1 MIPSGPRE
9 ARPGFSRWVVRNDQ
23 LSEKDSRHVTRT
35 LLESGVVILP
45 TDTIYGLHAVA
56 SETEGVSKLFRI
68 KAREE
73 KKPFLVLCN
82 TIDQMC
88 GLGVSLRERHRDFLA
103 SIWPAPLTVVL
114 PLAAPIPASAG
125 SLSLAIRIPALEGLR
140 GLIARTG
147 PLASTS
153 VNRSGEPPLQDMRHL
168 IDVPAQVAGIV
179 DAGQIVGRPSTVLDL
194 TSEVPRLLRQG
205 VFVFSQNLWKTLR
218 KRL

>member
-1 MIPSGPRE
+1 M
-9 ARPGFSRWVVRNDQ
+9 
-23 LSEKDSRHVTRT
+23 
-35 LLESGVVILP
+35 VILP

-56 SETEGVSKLFRI
+56 SETKGVSKLFRI

-73 KKPFLVLCN
+73 KKPFVVLCD
-82 TIDQMC
+82 TIEQM
-88 GLGVSLRERHRDFLA
+88 GELGVSLSDRHRNFLA
-103 SIWPAPLTVVL
+103 SIWPAPLTVIL

-168 IDVPAQVAGIV
+168 LNVPAEVAGIV

-205 VFVFSQNLWKTLR
+205 DFAFSQNLWKTLR